1 MLGLTIIIV
10 VMLPLSISLQT
21 IVRQEQTKAE
31 NAGLTKTIAYKDSIA
46 PVLKKNCS
54 LCHSEGG
61 KIFRYLS
68 VRPIRNGTNAGK
80 AAQHALEGKRREPRR
95 SADKRRNAGNHSR
108 LYVNPS
114 KNPSPGL
121 VSLRP
126 LRALFESFA

>member
-61 KIFRYLS
+61 KIFDTYPFDRYE
-68 VRPIRNGTNAGK
+68 T
-80 AAQHALEGKRREPRR
+80 AQMLGKRLNTRL
-95 SADKRRNAGNHSR
+95 KGNDAS
-108 LYVNPS
+108 
-114 KNPSPGL
+114 L
-121 VSLRP
+121 VDRWIKEGMLETTQDSTSTHQRTRP
-126 LRALFESFA
+126 QG